1 MSRRAKPA
9 AVPPAVSLADVAP
22 REVTPAE
29 DEFAHL
35 LRFATL
41 DEAEATLRRLDAL
54 WREFSAPGGPEA
66 LGRAARVLD
75 IARQGLR
82 RAQMIAGNRRVS
94 AAKRAEKQEIR
105 QWFRVWL
112 ETPDAFFDWLELR
125 KESPEFV
132 QEFGGGPSS
141 TRSDPDTNPTE

>member
-1 MSRRAKPA
+1 MSRREKPA
-9 AVPPAVSLADVAP
+9 ATPRLEASGPGVPPGD
-22 REVTPAE
+22 

-54 WREFSAPGGPEA
+54 WRESSAAGPEA
-66 LGRAARVLD
+66 SGRGARVLE

-82 RAQMIAGNRRVS
+82 RAQMIAGNRRVA
-94 AAKRAEKQEIR
+94 AAKRAEKEEIR

-112 ETPDAFFDWLELR
+112 ETPEAFFDWLELR
-125 KESPEFV
+125 KKSPEFL
-132 QEFGGGPSS
+132 ERFGGREIGK
-141 TRSDPDTNPTE
+141 